1 MDFQHNPA
9 IVSVALTEYED
20 CNILHPVGVWV
31 DIEFSSNRL
40 ANASINYS
48 EATKLFGVLIG
59 RKYIQ
64 RISVLRATEK
74 FTQLFGY
81 QALRIHPLK
90 GDRSGQY
97 SITLTANYRLILE
110 KVEEDKVLIIDV
122 EDYHGN

>member
-1 MDFQHNPA
+1 
-9 IVSVALTEYED
+9 VSVALTEYED